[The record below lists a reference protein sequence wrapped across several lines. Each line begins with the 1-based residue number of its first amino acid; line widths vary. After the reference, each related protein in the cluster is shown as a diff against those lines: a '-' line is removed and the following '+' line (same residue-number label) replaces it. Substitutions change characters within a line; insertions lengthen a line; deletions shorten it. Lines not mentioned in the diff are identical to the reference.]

1 MFRSIAAALALYVA
15 STSAAS
21 LAAVAE
27 SGPTASVP
35 SNAMNLS
42 LVLNPQ
48 DAMLELSERAFDA
61 GLANGAKTDAK
72 AAALFSDNPGLMD
85 KILIASHPVV
95 RKHMAKTIPSMQRR
109 FAVFYGQR
117 FSSSEIDELLGFYR
131 SPTGAKLV
139 AGMYAGADM
148 DSLIGSVG
156 ADGNGT
162 VTADDMR
169 SFNHSTTKRIL
180 PIFTEADKKTI
191 VAFMGQ
197 PAFAKLTKVLPEF
210 QKLLAEVA
218 NEPPSAAMEADLDKT
233 VERAI
238 EEYFAGKATNKVG

>member
-1 MFRSIAAALALYVA
+1 MFRTIAAAMALILASA
-15 STSAAS
+15 FSTSPAA
-21 LAAVAE
+21 AE
-27 SGPTASVP
+27 TGASAP
-35 SNAMNLS
+35 LSSNAMDLS

-61 GLANGAKTDAK
+61 GFTNGAKTDAK

-85 KILIASHPVV
+85 KILTATHPVV

-109 FAVFYGQR
+109 FAIFYGQR
-117 FSSSEIDELLGFYR
+117 FTTSEIDELLGFYR

-148 DSLIGSVG
+148 DSLVGSVG
-156 ADGNGT
+156 TDGNGI
-162 VTADDMR
+162 VTAEDMR

-180 PIFTEADKKTI
+180 PVFSEADKKTI
-191 VAFMGQ
+191 IDFMSQ
-197 PAFAKLTKVLPEF
+197 PAFAKLTKVLPDF
-210 QKLLAEVA
+210 QKLLADVA
-218 NEPPSAAMEADLDKT
+218 NEPPSPAMEADIEST
-233 VERAI
+233 VERAM